1 MKQYH
6 DLMLH
11 ILENGVKKE
20 DRTGTGTI
28 STFGYQMRF
37 DLSKGFPLVTT
48 KDMSGK
54 RWEGIVHELLW
65 FLSGDTNIKYLVDNG
80 VNIWN
85 PDAYR
90 HYKEY
95 VPDDDMDMKT
105 FVNKIK
111 EYPYKLWMGDLG
123 PIYGKQWRSWQ
134 PAELILDYRLDDGS
148 EMLTEDTIDQISY
161 VVEQIKK
168 NPDSRRLI
176 VNSWNVGEIEEMALP
191 PCHVL
196 FQFYVANGKLS
207 CQLYQR
213 SGDVFL
219 GVPYNIASYSLL
231 THMIAQQAGLE
242 VGEFI
247 HNLGDAHLYLNHIEQ
262 AKLQLTREP
271 RELPNLIIKRNPN
284 SIFEY
289 NIDDFEIVGYN
300 PYSSIKADV
309 SVG

>member
-6 DLMLH
+6 DLLQH
-11 ILENGVKKE
+11 ILDNGIKKE

-37 DLSKGFPLVTT
+37 DLSKGFPLLTT

-54 RWEGIVHELLW
+54 RWEGIVHELNW
-65 FLSGDTNIKYLVDNG
+65 FLDGDTDVSTLIDKG
-80 VNIWN
+80 VNIWT

-90 HYKEY
+90 WYKQKGGEL
-95 VPDDDMDMKT
+95 PKEA
-105 FVNKIK
+105 FIKHVNNA
-111 EYPYKLWMGDLG
+111 GFDLG
-123 PIYGKQWRSWQ
+123 PIYGAQWRSWQ
-134 PAELILDYRLDDGS
+134 PAELAWDYRLDDGS
-148 EMLTEDTIDQISY
+148 EMLTENTVDQISS
-161 VVEQIKK
+161 VIEQIKV
-168 NPDSRRLI
+168 NPNSRRLI
-176 VNSWNVGEIEEMALP
+176 VSAWNVGDLPEMALP
-191 PCHVL
+191 PCHIL

-219 GVPYNIASYSLL
+219 GVPYNITSYALL
-231 THMIAQQAGLE
+231 THMIAQQTGLE

-247 HNLGDAHLYLNHIEQ
+247 HTLGDAHLYLNHIEQ

-271 RELPNLIIKRNPN
+271 RELPELVIKRNPD

-289 NIDDFEIVGYN
+289 SIDDFELIGYN
-300 PYSSIKADV
+300 PYPSIKGDV